1 MNQIMR
7 PLRARIVAS
16 EMMEAIKKLFRVTDL
31 ALVVYRGS
39 QIIGVK
45 HSGLSPW
52 LVWDQESVR
61 WDKALP
67 KDARAFELLPLA
79 GHVEN

>member
-1 MNQIMR
+1 MNQVMR

-16 EMMEAIKKLFRVTDL
+16 EVMEAIKKLFRVTDL

-52 LVWDQESVR
+52 LVWDQEHVR